1 MGRRHAP
8 RYRKKEISLD
18 RYVSAAGCAMLAD
31 DHDDAD
37 ADARVHGSNFG
48 ALRHNRTFV
57 VMRAAVAAFSCGSV
71 RHELKR
77 SANLFL

>member
-1 MGRRHAP
+1 
-8 RYRKKEISLD
+8 
-18 RYVSAAGCAMLAD
+18 MLAD